1 MAPSTFAVAV
11 LMLMLP
17 ASARRNKDDSF
28 AMEASISEA
37 RDPEKDLEFWLTT
50 CGASLGYLQRL
61 HWVLSNKMDFD
72 KGAALPL
79 ALEYAK
85 KQLDP
90 DQLLAMYTVLR
101 DKLGLS
107 VEEARSRAPELL
119 EKDAS
124 PTQLSDLYT
133 EMTAGASWLSWL
145 VKSPKEA
152 QGLAMESAAAGC
164 EPDKFKSAYQ
174 ANHDKKT
181 AAEDAIRASFD
192 TQAYRYADDGRYYT
206 AERFADYYKSGGDWV
221 AKWTNSPV
229 AQKVRSHDPLTCC
242 IQRSGSKPQVP
253 SILCVA
259 EDGKAYSASQFKEF
273 FKEGWLS
280 KWNAATWATQRRV
293 TEPDGKVY
301 TLDEFASYFKSE
313 WQQKWAES
321 PVALCKECTAASH
334 A

>member
-37 RDPEKDLEFWLTT
+37 RDPEKDLEFWLTSLQLSISPWWAKKELWYMET

-61 HWVLSNKMDFD
+61 HWVLSNKMSFD

-174 ANHDKKT
+174 DNHDKKT
-181 AAEDAIRASFD
+181 AAEQAIRASFD

-229 AQKVRSHDPLTCC
+229 AQK
-242 IQRSGSKPQVP
+242 
-253 SILCVA
+253 VA

>member
-1 MAPSTFAVAV
+1 MAPPTFAVAV

-28 AMEASISEA
+28 AMQASMSEA
-37 RDPEKDLEFWLTT
+37 RDPERDLEFWLTSLKMTQADAQKWAKKEWWYMET
-50 CGASLGYLQRL
+50 CGASLGYLQQL
-61 HWVLSNKMDFD
+61 HWVLSEKMYFD
-72 KGAALPL
+72 KGAAVPV
-79 ALEYAK
+79 AFEYAK

-90 DQLLAMYTVLR
+90 DQLFAMYGVLN

-107 VEEARSRAPELL
+107 KEEARSRAPELL

-124 PTQLSDLYT
+124 ATQLSGLYT

-181 AAEDAIRASFD
+181 AADEAIRASFD

-206 AERFADYYKSGGDWV
+206 ASQFKDYYHGDWV
-221 AKWTNSPV
+221 AKWTQSAV
-229 AQKVRSHDPLTCC
+229 AQK
-242 IQRSGSKPQVP
+242 
-253 SILCVA
+253 VA

-273 FKEGWLS
+273 FKEDWLS
-280 KWNAATWATQRRV
+280 KWNAAAWATQRRIA
-293 TEPDGKVY
+293 EDGKVY
-301 TLDEFASYFKSE
+301 TLDEFVSYFTSE
-313 WQQKWAES
+313 WQQKLGSFTLKWAEA
-321 PVALCKECTAASH
+321 PVALCKECKAASH